1 MLHEKELVLN
11 KEDTANML
19 KIVDSVRE
27 INTQSLDLSSLI
39 AQQIID
45 TLYSNMQSI
54 KKDFTLQ
61 NQLSMKQGISNDEV
75 TIDQNVTI
83 NADFPGVS
91 NAQEIEK
98 AFNSLENMATQK
110 AYSTKR
116 R

>member
-1 MLHEKELVLN
+1 
-11 KEDTANML
+11 
-19 KIVDSVRE
+19 
-27 INTQSLDLSSLI
+27 
-39 AQQIID
+39 
-45 TLYSNMQSI
+45 
-54 KKDFTLQ
+54 
-61 NQLSMKQGISNDEV
+61 MKQGASNDEL

-91 NAQEIEK
+91 NAKEIEK

>member
-1 MLHEKELVLN
+1 
-11 KEDTANML
+11 
-19 KIVDSVRE
+19 
-27 INTQSLDLSSLI
+27 
-39 AQQIID
+39 
-45 TLYSNMQSI
+45 MQSI

-91 NAQEIEK
+91 NAKEIEK